1 MTAKPAPAF
10 TEALSRHFSRRYPV
24 LTMHSNENGHV
35 GNGGRGHISAARSS
49 ATMKGIMAS
58 NPQGGLSDE
67 DNAVLTAGL
76 KPFEAD
82 AKAQKLAGYL
92 GARGINMIYEHV
104 RPERND
110 CSFSFHVKLNGLGD
124 YYNIEVEHGRVAEQ
138 KAILDVLMAY
148 LGVKPVR

>member
-1 MTAKPAPAF
+1 M
-10 TEALSRHFSRRYPV
+10 
-24 LTMHSNENGHV
+24 
-35 GNGGRGHISAARSS
+35 S
-49 ATMKGIMAS
+49 ATAGELDVTIFPRPSLPLEEVRKL
-58 NPQGGLSDE
+58 NE